1 MIDIDRQSYVDGDAA
16 SGMRYRFVG
25 LSTETK
31 PTSSSTPALAA
42 GCEFYEQDT
51 NRYFY
56 FDGLS
61 WRIRPPATLDD
72 VLSAINALNQT
83 QTNVHA
89 ELSALRLGMM
99 AADTC
104 REVESPDTI
113 FAN

>member
-1 MIDIDRQSYVDGDAA
+1 MIDIDRRSYVDGDAA

-72 VLSAINALNQT
+72 LLSAINALNET
-83 QTNVHA
+83 QTKCTRGTFRAPPWNDGSRHLQGSRVAGHD
-89 ELSALRLGMM
+89 L
-99 AADTC
+99 C
-104 REVESPDTI
+104 
-113 FAN
+113 